1 MKLRMKLNNL
11 RAFDLVEVALSKPWN
26 DVTANAKPIQPYTL
40 RFRVMVDVCIVIL
53 DKVACFHNAP
63 QL

>member
-26 DVTANAKPIQPYTL
+26 DVTAKAMPIQPYTQ
-40 RFRVMVDVCIVIL
+40 RFQVTVDVCIVIL
-53 DKVACFHNAP
+53 DRVACFIAP
-63 QL
+63 PKL